1 LDPWFG
7 DEFPSGSGAMPDE
20 TLITG
25 ETRVGELLR
34 DHPEV
39 EEVLIGMAPAFEKL
53 RNPVLRRGVGR
64 VATLKQAAAV
74 GRIPVVAMVNE
85 LRVAAGQVPLEDAGG
100 EETSYFESRPAW
112 FSQERVIEVVR
123 EDEIDPNMMPIRPLL
138 RRARKLG
145 SDDILEFV
153 SSHLPA
159 PGIDI
164 LRKKGYRTWSVEDE
178 PLIRTYVAGRHRTKA
193 P

>member
-1 LDPWFG
+1 
-7 DEFPSGSGAMPDE
+7 MPDH

-25 ETRVGELLR
+25 ETRVAELLR

-39 EEVLIGMAPAFEKL
+39 EEVLIAMAPAFEKL

-85 LRVAAGQVPLEDAGG
+85 LRVAAGQVPMEDTGG
-100 EETSYFESRPAW
+100 DEASYFESRPAW
-112 FSQERVIEVVR
+112 FSQERVTEVLH
-123 EDEIDPNMMPIRPLL
+123 EDQIDPDMMPIRPLL

-153 SSHLPA
+153 SAHLPA

-164 LRKKGYRTWSVEDE
+164 LRKKGYRTWSVEE
-178 PLIRTYVAGRHRTKA
+178 GPLIRTYVGGRSPRRDRQV
-193 P
+193 

>member
-1 LDPWFG
+1 
-7 DEFPSGSGAMPDE
+7 MPDQP
-20 TLITG
+20 LITG
-25 ETRVGELLR
+25 DTRVAELLR

-53 RNPVLRRGVGR
+53 RNPVLRRGVAR

-74 GRIPVVAMVNE
+74 GRIPVVVMVNE

-100 EETSYFESRPAW
+100 GEASYFESRPAW
-112 FSQERVIEVVR
+112 LSQERVIEVLD
-123 EDEIDPNMMPIRPLL
+123 EDEIDPDMMPIRPLL

-145 SDDILEFV
+145 PDEILEFV
-153 SSHLPA
+153 SAHLPA

-178 PLIRTYVAGRHRTKA
+178 GLVRTYVGGRLPNRDRQV
-193 P
+193 